1 MERILRTYS
10 RVFIL
15 LAMGATGAVSQAATS
30 PHIPKKAIVRVCA
43 AQPATK
49 YISWKLAP
57 MEALEGV
64 DTTLLQLEQLVEQAG
79 RDGCNVLAL
88 PEDTLGLL
96 QWEVGNKAA
105 MRQVLP
111 EAVTRMLNR
120 LGKAAAKYNMYLV
133 CASDTVKP
141 DGSYRNTAF
150 LLNRDGRE
158 IGRYYAVQPAISE
171 SDRVRGTRFPVFK
184 TADLGWVG
192 MLICSDMI
200 FPESARA
207 LALAGADIIFD
218 PSLGGAVYSDDSGLQ
233 RAAFR
238 TRAVDNFVYL
248 VVAMR
253 GHGAM
258 IISPK
263 GEVLAEG
270 KGPNGIAMAEI
281 DPFSGRSGGDAANHQ
296 LDMRAR
302 VFRERNPAAYGILTD
317 PNPPVL
323 KKVPATTTIKQAVR
337 IMDEMLT
344 TGAERFDKA
353 EALYRQG
360 KNTKAATIY
369 KRLRAELPGS
379 WIARAAQKRLASIRE
394 ARHSQKNT
402 E

>member
-1 MERILRTYS
+1 MERRFSTCIRI
-10 RVFIL
+10 FML
-15 LAMGATGAVSQAATS
+15 LAISATGAVSQAATS
-30 PHIPKKAIVRVCA
+30 PHISKKALVRVCA

-49 YISWKLAP
+49 YISWKLTSE
-57 MEALEGV
+57 EALAGV
-64 DTTLLQLEQLVEQAG
+64 DNTLLQLEQLVAQAG
-79 RDGCNVLAL
+79 RGGCDVLAL

-96 QWEVGNKAA
+96 QWEAGNKAA
-105 MRQVLP
+105 MKQVVP
-111 EAVTRMLNR
+111 QAVARMLSW
-120 LGKAAAKYNMYLV
+120 LGKAAARYHMYLV

-150 LLNRDGRE
+150 LLNRDGRV
-158 IGRYYAVQPAISE
+158 IGRYYAVQPAIGE

-218 PSLGGAVYSDDSGLQ
+218 PSLGGAVYSGDPGLQ

-263 GEVLAEG
+263 AEVVSEG

-281 DPFSGRSGGDAANHQ
+281 DPFGGRSGGDAANHQ
-296 LDMRAR
+296 IDMRAR
-302 VFRERNPAAYGILTD
+302 LFRERNPAAYGILTD

-323 KKVPATTTIKQAVR
+323 KKVPATTTVKQAVR
-337 IMDEMLT
+337 IWDEMLT
-344 TGAERFDKA
+344 SGAERFDRA

-360 KNTKAATIY
+360 RVTRAAVIY
-369 KRLRAELPGS
+369 RDLRAEVPGT
-379 WIARAAQKRLASIRE
+379 WIARAAQKRLASIR
-394 ARHSQKNT
+394 APGHSQKNT